1 MTQEQFDK
9 AIEVNEKI
17 RVLKREANKIDHIEI
32 CHNGYGI
39 CKQYWD
45 DILQLM
51 WEDEN
56 YRENMDISLFK
67 VLSDYKE
74 DIMAKIESLEKEFK
88 QL

>member
-1 MTQEQFDK
+1 MTQEQYEK
-9 AIEVNEKI
+9 ALEVKDKI
-17 RVLKREANKIDHIEI
+17 RVLKREANEIAHIEI
-32 CHNGYGI
+32 CHKKYGI

-45 DILQLM
+45 DILELM

-56 YRENMDISLFK
+56 YRDCMDKTFFN

-74 DIMAKIESLEKEFK
+74 DIQAKIESLEKEFN

>member
-1 MTQEQFDK
+1 MTQEQYEK
-9 AIEVNEKI
+9 ALEVKEKI
-17 RVLKREANKIDHIEI
+17 RVLKREANKIAHIKI
-32 CHNGYGI
+32 CHKGYGI

-56 YRENMDISLFK
+56 YREVMDKTLFN
-67 VLSDYKE
+67 VLSGYKE
-74 DIMAKIESLEKEFK
+74 DIMAKIESLEKEFN